1 MRVINNLPFGE
12 KSTVI
17 DSLDSDST
25 TYALSANQ
33 GKVLDTRYSELEESL
48 VTNYSLLVSAGTITI
63 DDVPEKSRSRV
74 QELLN
79 INS

>member
-33 GKVLDTRYSELEESL
+33 GKVLNEKHTELEESL
-48 VTNYSLLVSAGTITI
+48 EWGSFTDPTPTQKV
-63 DDVPEKSRSRV
+63 
-74 QELLN
+74 
-79 INS
+79 